1 MGGFFGVVSTGNC
14 VKDLFYGTDY
24 HSHLGNQRGGLLVYD
39 KEKGFTRYI
48 HDIRNSQF
56 RSKFQYD
63 VESLKGNMGIGSISD
78 TGDQPLMAF
87 SHVGTFGIVMVGA
100 VTNIEQLERSAFRS
114 IRTHFSEMT
123 GENVNPAEMVA
134 SLISMSGSYADG
146 FRQVQ
151 EKVQGSCSILL
162 LTKEG
167 IYAVRDRYGR
177 TPVVIGSKTEVVD
190 EVETW
195 TTDDG
200 VRCERVVKKEEKSYA
215 VTFETCAFNNL
226 EYKIEQW
233 LGPGEAVLMTPDGV
247 QQVLPPLENSLHFCT
262 FMWVY
267 YGYPASSYE
276 NVNVEAVR
284 YECGAALARRDAGNY
299 DFDAVAGVPDSGTA
313 HALGYASESHLPY
326 KRSFVKYTPTWPRS
340 FIPPDQSDRAM
351 VAKMKLISIPHFI
364 KDKKLLFCED
374 SIVRG
379 TQLGN
384 TFMRLRQGDISVKEV
399 HIRSACPPI
408 LFNCPYLNFSRAKS
422 LMELAARR
430 AIADLED
437 GNYNAHLDEYM
448 DETSERY
455 KKMVE
460 WICKDLKLDSLKY
473 QKLDDLL
480 EAVMIVARESGN
492 TELTKECL
500 CTYCWNGRDSVVN
513 DRKLKNAES
522 R

>member
-1 MGGFFGVVSTGNC
+1 MGGFFGVVSSGRC
-14 VKDLFYGTDY
+14 VEDLFYGTDY

-39 KEKGFTRYI
+39 EQKGFTRSI

-56 RSKFQYD
+56 RSKFQFD
-63 VESLKGNMGIGSISD
+63 IEHLHGNMGIGSISD

-87 SHVGTFGIVMVGA
+87 SHLGTFGIVMVG
-100 VTNIEQLERSAFRS
+100 VLTNMEQLGKSAFRS
-114 IRTHFSEMT
+114 QRTHFSEMT
-123 GENVNPAEMVA
+123 GDNVNPTEMVA

-146 FRQVQ
+146 FRCVQ
-151 EKVQGSCSILL
+151 DKVQGSCSMLV

-167 IYAVRDRYGR
+167 IYAARDRYGR
-177 TPVVIGSKTEVVD
+177 TPVAIGSKL
-190 EVETW
+190 ETVKEKESW
-195 TTDDG
+195 TTPEG
-200 VRCERVVKKEEKSYA
+200 VHCEREVQKVRKSYA
-215 VTFETCAFNNL
+215 ATFETCAFSNL
-226 EYKIEQW
+226 EFKIDRW
-233 LGPGEAVLMTPDGV
+233 LGPGEVVLLTPDGV
-247 QQVLPPLENSLHFCT
+247 QQVLPPSGPMHMCT

-267 YGYPASSYE
+267 YGYPATSYE
-276 NVNVEAVR
+276 GVNVEAVR
-284 YECGAALARRDAGNY
+284 YECGAALARQDSGDR

-313 HALGYASESHLPY
+313 HALGYAEEAHLPY

-384 TFMRLRQGDISVKEV
+384 TFMRLRQPDISVKEV
-399 HIRSACPPI
+399 HVRSACPPI

-422 LMELAARR
+422 LMELAARK
-430 AIADLED
+430 AINALEGD
-437 GNYNAHLDEYM
+437 CNAHLDEYI
-448 DETSERY
+448 DETSDRY

-473 QKLDDLL
+473 QKLEDLL
-480 EAVMIVARESGN
+480 DAILTVARESGN
-492 TELTKECL
+492 TELTRGCL
-500 CTYCWNGRDSVVN
+500 CTYCWNGKDSVG
-513 DRKLKNAES
+513 DERQ
-522 R
+522 